1 MSRWIRP
8 FPHRFSAFPDPSLT
22 FPRRFGSVC
31 RPNSPHLKAALVRV
45 ALLVLGRQ
53 LVHLNCSG
61 HAPPTATI
69 YPLASFAIQA
79 VFSPTQSSIVLL
91 NLWQMRHFY
100 SMLLQPQGGPDPQC
114 SSTSA
119 TPRAHRDARLLS
131 RVFSI
136 VKFQLN
142 AVRDAR
148 IRISFPSYRY
158 IAVLCCRIGPL
169 LRAPTFHGRSMETVA
184 PSWGKNYS
192 SFSTKLRLQINLCGP
207 D

>member
-1 MSRWIRP
+1 MFWAVNLFILIAQGTPLRQPQFIQLG
-8 FPHRFSAFPDPSLT
+8 FFCFSARVFSNPALYSIAK
-22 FPRRFGSVC
+22 SVA
-31 RPNSPHLKAALVRV
+31 N
-45 ALLVLGRQ
+45 
-53 LVHLNCSG
+53 
-61 HAPPTATI
+61 
-69 YPLASFAIQA
+69 ASFLFNAA
-79 VFSPTQSSIVLL
+79 SATRWP
-91 NLWQMRHFY
+91 R
-100 SMLLQPQGGPDPQC
+100 PQC

-148 IRISFPSYRY
+148 ISFPSYRY

-169 LRAPTFHGRSMETVA
+169 LRAPAFHRRSMETVA